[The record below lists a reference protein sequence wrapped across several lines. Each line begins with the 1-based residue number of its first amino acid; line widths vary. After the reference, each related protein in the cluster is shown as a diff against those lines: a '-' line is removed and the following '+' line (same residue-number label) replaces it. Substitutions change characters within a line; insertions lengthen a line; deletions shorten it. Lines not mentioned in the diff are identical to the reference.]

1 MHDMDDF
8 GSFDDFLSGLP
19 KKITVLPESIMPL
32 GESDTHAGKMLPL
45 VLDKDYRLVVDVAG
59 PKYYGRGPDLVP
71 TTAALLEAAP
81 ASGKLICVG
90 INVVNV
96 TANPVSLKLWLTDD
110 APPND
115 IYMFGIFGGNVPA
128 NGLWQ
133 WAGEAVL
140 EAGVGIYGEAGAA
153 NALYAHISMRD
164 PVSVFR
170 TP

>member
-1 MHDMDDF
+1 MDDF
-8 GSFDDFLSGLP
+8 ETFEDFLSGLP
-19 KKITVLPESIMPL
+19 KRVTELPESIMPL
-32 GESDTHAGKMLPL
+32 GESASHPGKMLPL
-45 VLDKDYRLVVDVAG
+45 ALDRDYRLVVEVAG
-59 PKYYGRGPDLVP
+59 PRYYGRGPVLVP
-71 TTAALLEAAP
+71 TTAGVIEAAP
-81 ASGKLICVG
+81 ASGKRACVG

-133 WAGEAVL
+133 WTGQVAL
-140 EAGVGIYGEAGAA
+140 EAGVGIYGEAGTA
-153 NALYAHISMRD
+153 NALYAHISLRD